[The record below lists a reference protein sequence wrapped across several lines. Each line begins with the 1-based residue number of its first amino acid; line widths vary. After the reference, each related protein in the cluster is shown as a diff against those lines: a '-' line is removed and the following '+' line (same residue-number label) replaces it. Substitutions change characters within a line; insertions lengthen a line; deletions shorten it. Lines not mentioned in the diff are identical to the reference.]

1 VGLSKKH
8 NRWKALIKV
17 HGKRKE
23 LGSFPTEEAAARC
36 YDRHAVLAWGA
47 RCAACLVFRPTFL
60 AVNRAPPWE
69 EPAKVHRK
77 HLELGSSKMKE
88 GC

>member
-1 VGLSKKH
+1 MVWGVCRRQNPSNPSRPDKLSRFIGLSKKH

-23 LGSFPTEEAAARC
+23 LGSFTTEEAAARC

-47 RCAACLVFRPTFL
+47 R
-60 AVNRAPPWE
+60 
-69 EPAKVHRK
+69 
-77 HLELGSSKMKE
+77 
-88 GC
+88 